1 MRHYP
6 PITAA
11 GGTQHVL
18 FVIIYAATL
27 NTHKLFMLESL
38 VPPPH
43 DKDGEVGLRRTS
55 REAFERPAHV

>member
-38 VPPPH
+38 VPPPTT
-43 DKDGEVGLRRTS
+43 KTEKLG
-55 REAFERPAHV
+55 